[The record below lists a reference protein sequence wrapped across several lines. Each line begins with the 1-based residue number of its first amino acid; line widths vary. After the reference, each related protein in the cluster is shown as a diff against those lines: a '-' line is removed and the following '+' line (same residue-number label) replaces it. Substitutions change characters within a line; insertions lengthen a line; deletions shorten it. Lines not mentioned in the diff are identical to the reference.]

1 MKSAR
6 DALGAHRS
14 REMPHAIGCSVARGM
29 VVLLARYGD
38 AGERLSPWV
47 GLGCMFMGVVILVS

>member
-1 MKSAR
+1 MPWAHIALVKCRMQS
-6 DALGAHRS
+6 DAVS
-14 REMPHAIGCSVARGM
+14 RAEWLCYS
-29 VVLLARYGD
+29 ARYGD